1 MDLNEYIVKKFHTIA
16 MQTKIQFCAAEKQNK
31 KKKTHTQKNATWRK
45 MSSTSKKA
53 KEATKARKG
62 GANRI
67 VVTPACESHGTAV
80 ESTAAPHKQD
90 SASVDDELVLSQI
103 AKASKSTN
111 VHAADR
117 VSNLGAPRERQEF
130 TELRAVASAPHTV
143 RIVVCVP
150 RSWRVVQ
157 HEEKTEKTEK
167 TEKNE
172 KEKPDSRVDDGDDDD
187 DAFVDAT
194 TMLLLPTDTIN
205 DVIAA
210 LSDALPLVTRVRL
223 ALADGVALDPSLQ
236 IGALTTR
243 LSSASSSSIT
253 LSPFVPTR
261 LFAKR
266 AVYDIGSVIAHI
278 DRFVTVVDVAS
289 FRTPEF
295 DEQAPAISEFI
306 VPRDVLAVPLAASI
320 AAANEIPDS
329 HYDVLGVVDKAV
341 APRSP
346 IFTPPF
352 SPALQSTPVCA
363 R

>member
-1 MDLNEYIVKKFHTIA
+1 
-16 MQTKIQFCAAEKQNK
+16 
-31 KKKTHTQKNATWRK
+31 

-157 HEEKTEKTEK
+157 QDEEKRKKTEKTKKIRKRK
-167 TEKNE
+167 T
-172 KEKPDSRVDDGDDDD
+172 
-187 DAFVDAT
+187 
-194 TMLLLPTDTIN
+194 
-205 DVIAA
+205 
-210 LSDALPLVTRVRL
+210 
-223 ALADGVALDPSLQ
+223 
-236 IGALTTR
+236 
-243 LSSASSSSIT
+243 
-253 LSPFVPTR
+253 
-261 LFAKR
+261 
-266 AVYDIGSVIAHI
+266 
-278 DRFVTVVDVAS
+278 
-289 FRTPEF
+289 
-295 DEQAPAISEFI
+295 
-306 VPRDVLAVPLAASI
+306 
-320 AAANEIPDS
+320 
-329 HYDVLGVVDKAV
+329 
-341 APRSP
+341 
-346 IFTPPF
+346 
-352 SPALQSTPVCA
+352 
-363 R
+363 